1 MANNKSAKKRNRQ
14 MIARTAR
21 NRSIKSR
28 VKNARKAALAA
39 ILTGDKAVIAAKVAI
54 YASTADKAA
63 NKNVIHKNAA
73 SRFKARIAAALE
85 KASAAPAVE
94 APAEKPVKAP
104 KVVKTAKAAKPAK
117 AAKA

>member
-14 MIARTAR
+14 TTARTAR

-39 ILTGDKAVIAAKVAI
+39 IQSGDQAAIAARIAI

-73 SRFKARIAAALE
+73 SRFKSRIAAALS
-85 KASAAPAVE
+85 KA
-94 APAEKPVKAP
+94 
-104 KVVKTAKAAKPAK
+104 TA
-117 AAKA
+117 

>member
-14 MIARTAR
+14 TAARTAR

-39 ILTGDKAVIAAKVAI
+39 IQSGDQAAIAAKIAI

-73 SRFKARIAAALE
+73 SRFKSRIAAALS
-85 KASAAPAVE
+85 KA
-94 APAEKPVKAP
+94 
-104 KVVKTAKAAKPAK
+104 TA
-117 AAKA
+117 

>member
-14 MIARTAR
+14 TIARTAR
-21 NRSIKSR
+21 NRSIKTR

-39 ILTGDKAVIAAKVAI
+39 IQSGDKDAIAKKVAL

-73 SRFKARIAAALE
+73 SRFKARIAAALA
-85 KASAAPAVE
+85 KAAAPA
-94 APAEKPVKAP
+94 
-104 KVVKTAKAAKPAK
+104 TA
-117 AAKA
+117 

>member
-14 MIARTAR
+14 TVARTAR

-39 ILTGDKAVIAAKVAI
+39 ILTGDKDVIAAKVAI

-73 SRFKARIAAALE
+73 SRFKARIAAALA
-85 KASAAPAVE
+85 KASA
-94 APAEKPVKAP
+94 
-104 KVVKTAKAAKPAK
+104 
-117 AAKA
+117 